1 MYDRS
6 DARWAV
12 VKDLLHPDKRN
23 FLPFDLSIY
32 TPGNLLPDYV
42 TRPSKF
48 SLLLK
53 KFAGVLIVMY
63 WYRFYMHHVLKR
75 IAAFS
80 KLWHPS
86 KGWSNLSVGL
96 SVVAAF
102 HSNVVQI
109 LLRLL

>member
-63 WYRFYMHHVLKR
+63 WYRFLYASCAEANCS
-75 IAAFS
+75 IFQ
-80 KLWHPS
+80 
-86 KGWSNLSVGL
+86 
-96 SVVAAF
+96 VVAPF
-102 HSNVVQI
+102 Q
-109 LLRLL
+109 RLVKFKCWSKCCCSLPF